1 MKIII
6 YLGLILLPLSATAQE
21 TEEGREV
28 TYAERTEI
36 NFDEMEVTGEL
47 IKPQGSVIVDRKRA
61 EFDSLIDLR
70 TNWDKE
76 MKKSLKE
83 IR

>member
-1 MKIII
+1 MKIVI

-21 TEEGREV
+21 IKEGREV

>member
-1 MKIII
+1 MKIIAF
-6 YLGLILLPLSATAQE
+6 LILMPLSAHAQE
-21 TEEGREV
+21 TVKPQKV

-70 TNWDKE
+70 TNWNKE